1 MTNFFDFHKDKL
13 VVYFNNTNFKET
25 IFNYGNS
32 FFKDDVLN
40 FIKENTSTGNP
51 SVVYWETPLFTLIP
65 QSIFHSKHISNY
77 LDLNF
82 GELAKDFDFHFDL
95 LHSQQAVIVYAIPR
109 WIKEL
114 KETYYPIIP
123 LKHHAGQLIAR
134 TRGELNDFVSLVIY
148 KEHFLITILKN
159 GKLQI
164 CNSIEYQ
171 NDIDILYFLMLHQQ
185 KLTLSSTCKLTIYDF
200 EATFPMNQIKE
211 SFTNFKEFEN
221 YQISWNDKNE
231 FYKTIFC
238 V

>member
-1 MTNFFDFHKDKL
+1 
-13 VVYFNNTNFKET
+13 
-25 IFNYGNS
+25 
-32 FFKDDVLN
+32 
-40 FIKENTSTGNP
+40 
-51 SVVYWETPLFTLIP
+51 
-65 QSIFHSKHISNY
+65 
-77 LDLNF
+77 
-82 GELAKDFDFHFDL
+82 
-95 LHSQQAVIVYAIPR
+95 LHSQQAVVVYAIPR

-134 TRGELNDFVSLVIY
+134 TRGEFNDFVSLVIY

-185 KLTLSSTCKLTIYDF
+185 KLTLSSICKLTIYDF
-200 EATFPMNQIKE
+200 EATFSMNQIKE
-211 SFTNFKEFEN
+211 SFANFKEFEN

-231 FYKTIFC
+231 FYKTILC